1 MKESRKVIM
10 EQGQQDAY
18 RRIILE
24 QGYETDQDSNT
35 PQWNKL
41 KVSLKEG
48 AAEKGSIFV
57 GSFVSSIKPA
67 LIMGAVIIIAIL
79 LIIKFC

>member
-48 AAEKGSIFV
+48 AVEKGSIFV
-57 GSFVSSIKPA
+57 SSFVGGIKPA
-67 LIMGAVIIIAIL
+67 LITAAIILIAVGL
-79 LIIKFC
+79 MIKFC